1 MDGSYGLITLETVT
15 LKSFTLWQS
24 IIDYSRAILFAKTPT
39 AVQLYDNVPV
49 VIQPNFL
56 PYPSSVGT
64 FVMQAWKR
72 DTSPIQLFCENKLP
86 NFFSLLL
93 LAAELAG

>member
-64 FVMQAWKR
+64 FVIASMKTRHFPYPAFLRK
-72 DTSPIQLFCENKLP
+72 
-86 NFFSLLL
+86 
-93 LAAELAG
+93 